1 MENNINSN
9 NYQNRVTTSGMTL
22 FDENGTMLRMAY
34 LDESLSLV
42 IGEPVLADNGKKSY
56 PQEKRHP
63 FIITLDRAASLL
75 TNIIETKVYAA
86 LENGTNYNGGIF
98 LNRRKDAIFEIRVQ
112 DGDVYLVYYKDIQED
127 RTPKDTFVFK
137 CNKTCLIE
145 NYAPDGSSADQTEV
159 EGFFYLFC
167 KYLQAG
173 VFDLMNSSTHSF
185 RKANA
190 ATTTAIFNYLKQI
203 AVKVGAT
210 VERAKPY
217 QPAPSS
223 GFMNSENGE
232 EEELP
237 FSSATP
243 AATSLEGMLS

>member
-1 MENNINSN
+1 MENNNSN

-22 FDENGTMLRMAY
+22 FDENGTMLRMGY

-42 IGEPVLADNGKKSY
+42 IGEPVLADNGKRSY
-56 PQEKRHP
+56 PQDKRHP

-75 TNIIETKVYAA
+75 TNIIEAKVYPA
-86 LENGTNYNGGIF
+86 LEEGVNYNGGVF
-98 LNRRKDAIFEIRVQ
+98 LNRRKDAIFEVRIQ
-112 DGDVYLVYYKDIQED
+112 DGDIYLILYKDIQED

-137 CNKTCLIE
+137 CNKTTIIE
-145 NYAPDGSSADQTEV
+145 NYNPDGSSADQTDV
-159 EGFFYLFC
+159 EGYFYLFC

-173 VFDLMNSSTHSF
+173 VYDLQNSSTHSF

-190 ATTTAIFNYLKQI
+190 ATTSAIFNYLKQI

-210 VERAKPY
+210 IESNRPY
-217 QPAPSS
+217 QPAPAS
-223 GFMNSENGE
+223 GFMNSASGE

-237 FSSATP
+237 FNSDTP